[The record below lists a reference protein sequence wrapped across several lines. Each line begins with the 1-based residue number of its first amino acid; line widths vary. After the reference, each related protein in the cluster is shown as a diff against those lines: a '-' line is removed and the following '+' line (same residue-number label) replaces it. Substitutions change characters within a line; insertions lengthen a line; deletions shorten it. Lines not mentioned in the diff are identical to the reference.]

1 MGDLDRNTESDGY
14 RPPDPIGLPPIF
26 AWPVRPIKS
35 VKWLLVEFLFPWS
48 FIFVGLAIVSW
59 NFLTPAFQFSCH
71 CCSCCLLKNFCQK
84 KYKIFFAKKN
94 FSSASDNYF

>member
-59 NFLTPAFQFSCH
+59 NFLTPEIIIGTVECLSGRQKLFS
-71 CCSCCLLKNFCQK
+71 LK
-84 KYKIFFAKKN
+84 
-94 FSSASDNYF
+94 